1 MVRPVVRLRPFSGTP
16 MDRHLRRVTPH
27 VVRRQA
33 IRRKTRH
40 CHPHFYARCA
50 HWSFHAEAPASVFR
64 WTRERWVLGGGA
76 FLLALLTLLGIPAWA
91 GAIRHDAVQPVTRET
106 LALQLPPAPQETAQP
121 VVASWKTVEVQP
133 GETLSEIFQNQGLSA
148 AALANVM
155 SSGKDTG
162 ALKTLHPG
170 DQVAFLIGAKG
181 HLDGFRYS
189 PDSATQITLTAQADG
204 SMRAQ
209 VTTLPIEHR
218 MHFGHGVVQGS
229 LFAAGEKA
237 GLSETMVLK
246 LADVFKYDIDFIKDL
261 KKGDRFTVVYDD
273 IYRNGKYTHGGDII
287 AAEFVN
293 KGHRYTAY
301 RFKQDDGSI
310 SYYSED
316 GRPLR
321 KALLRTPVSF
331 TRISSRFGIRKDP
344 VLGYTRL
351 HKGVDYA
358 APTGTPIHAAGSG
371 VIVRRGWVHGYGNF
385 IAIKDT
391 PKYTTAYGHMSRFA
405 KGLHVGSHVSQ
416 GEVIGYVGQTG
427 FATGPHLHYE
437 VRVNGHPENPLTV
450 TMPKP
455 QPLSGKLMAQFKTQ
469 TAPMV
474 ARIQMIDNA
483 TQRLARVDN
492 NRAGVAVTD

>member
-1 MVRPVVRLRPFSGTP
+1 

-33 IRRKTRH
+33 IRRKTRQ
-40 CHPHFYARCA
+40 CHSHFYAHCS
-50 HWSFHAEAPASVFR
+50 HWSFHAEAPASAFR
-64 WTRERWVLGGGA
+64 WSRERWVLGGGA
-76 FLLALLTLLGIPAWA
+76 FLLVLLTLLGIPAWA
-91 GAIRHDAVQPVTRET
+91 SVFQRDSLAKPVMRET
-106 LALQLPPAPQETAQP
+106 LALPLPPAPKDVPPP
-121 VVASWKTVEVQP
+121 VIASWKTVEVQP
-133 GETLSEIFQNQGLSA
+133 GETLSAIFQDQGLSGA
-148 AALANVM
+148 DLAMVM
-155 SSGKDTG
+155 ASGKDTG
-162 ALKTLHPG
+162 ALRTLHPG
-170 DQVAFLIGAKG
+170 DELGFRIDASGRLQ
-181 HLDGFRYS
+181 GFRYN
-189 PDSATQITLTAQADG
+189 PDSATRITLTVQPDG
-204 SMRAQ
+204 GLKARQ
-209 VTTLPIEHR
+209 TTLPVERR
-218 MHFGHGVVQGS
+218 MHFANGVVQGS

-237 GLSETMVLK
+237 GLSEAMVLK

-261 KKGDRFTVVYDD
+261 KRGDHFTVVYDD
-273 IYRNGKYTHGGDII
+273 IYRNGRYSGSGDII

-293 KGHRYTAY
+293 NGHRYTAY
-301 RFKQDDGSI
+301 RFKQDDGEVAYFSQ
-310 SYYSED
+310 D

-321 KALLRTPVSF
+321 KALLRTPVAF
-331 TRISSRFGIRKDP
+331 TRISSTFGMRHHPI
-344 VLGYTRL
+344 LGYNKM

-385 IAIKDT
+385 IAIKNT
-391 PKYTTAYGHMSRFA
+391 STYTTAYGHMSRFA

-427 FATGPHLHYE
+427 RATGPHLHYE

-455 QPLSGKLMAQFKTQ
+455 EPLSPKVMVAFRQQ
-469 TAPMV
+469 IAPMV

-492 NRAGVAVTD
+492 GRGNSATAN

>member
-1 MVRPVVRLRPFSGTP
+1 
-16 MDRHLRRVTPH
+16 MDRHLRRVIPH

-33 IRRKTRH
+33 IRRKTRL
-40 CHPHFYARCA
+40 CHSHFYARCA
-50 HWSFHAEAPASVFR
+50 HWSFHADAPSSKFR
-64 WTRERWVLGGGA
+64 WTREGWVLCGGA
-76 FLLALLTLLGIPAWA
+76 FLLALLTALGIPAWA
-91 GAIRHDAVQPVTRET
+91 NVIHHDVTQPVTRET
-106 LALQLPPAPQETAQP
+106 LALPLPPAPKEIARP

-133 GETLSEIFQNQGLSA
+133 GQTLSEIFQSQGFGGA
-148 AALANVM
+148 DLARVM
-155 SSGKDTG
+155 ASGKDTG

-170 DQVAFLIGAKG
+170 DEVAFLTNAKG
-181 HLDGFRYS
+181 QLQGFRYS
-189 PDSATQITLTAQADG
+189 PDSATQVTLTAQADG
-204 SMRAQ
+204 SMKAQ
-209 VTTLPIEHR
+209 VTAFPVER
-218 MHFGHGVVQGS
+218 RVHFAHGVVEGS

-261 KKGDRFTVVYDD
+261 QKGDRFTVVYDD
-273 IYRNGKYTHGGDII
+273 VYRDGKYSGAGNIL

-293 KGHRYTAY
+293 DGHRYTAY
-301 RFKQDDGSI
+301 RFKQSDGSVA
-310 SYYSED
+310 YFSED

-321 KALLRTPVSF
+321 KGLLRTPVSF
-331 TRISSRFGIRKDP
+331 TRVSSTFGMRKDP

-358 APTGTPIHAAGSG
+358 APIGTPVHAAGDG

-385 IAIKDT
+385 IEIKDT
-391 PKYTTAYGHMSRFA
+391 AKYSTAYGHMSRFA
-405 KGLHVGSHVSQ
+405 SGLHVGSHVTQ
-416 GEVIGYVGQTG
+416 GEVIGYVGETG

-437 VRVNGHPENPLTV
+437 VRVDGKPENPLTV

-455 QPLSGKLMAQFKTQ
+455 QPLSGKLMAEFKEQ
-469 TAPMV
+469 TSPMV

-492 NRAGVAVTD
+492 GRTTTAAAD

>member
-1 MVRPVVRLRPFSGTP
+1 

-50 HWSFHAEAPASVFR
+50 HWSFHAEAPAIAFR
-64 WTRERWVLGGGA
+64 WARERWVLGGGA
-76 FLLALLTLLGIPAWA
+76 FLLVLLTALGIPAWA
-91 GAIRHDAVQPVTRET
+91 SVIRHKAVQPVTKET
-106 LALQLPPAPQETAQP
+106 LALQLPPAPKEAP
-121 VVASWKTVEVQP
+121 RAAVASWKSVEVQP
-133 GETLSEIFQNQGLSA
+133 GETLSEIFQEQGLSSA
-148 AALANVM
+148 DLASVM
-155 SSGKDTG
+155 ASGKDTG

-170 DQVAFLIGAKG
+170 DQLEFLIGAKG
-181 HLDGFRYS
+181 RLDGFRYS
-189 PDSATQITLTAQADG
+189 PDAGSQVTLTAQADG

-209 VTTLPIEHR
+209 TTTLPVERR
-218 MHFGHGVVQGS
+218 MHFAHGEVQGS

-261 KKGDRFTVVYDD
+261 KQGDRFTVVYDD
-273 IYRNGKYTHGGDII
+273 VYRNGKYAHGGDII

-293 KGHRYTAY
+293 DGHRYTAY
-301 RFKQDDGSI
+301 RFKRGDGSI
-310 SYYSED
+310 AYYNQE

-321 KALLRTPVSF
+321 KGLLRTPVSF
-331 TRISSRFGIRKDP
+331 TRISSRFGMRDHPI
-344 VLGYTRL
+344 LGYTRM
-351 HKGVDYA
+351 HEGVDYA
-358 APTGTPIHAAGSG
+358 APTGTPIHAAGDG

-405 KGLHVGSHVSQ
+405 KGLHVGSHVTQ
-416 GEVIGYVGQTG
+416 GQVIGYVGQTG
-427 FATGPHLHYE
+427 MATGPHLHYE
-437 VRVNGHPENPLTV
+437 VRVNGKPENPLTV

-455 QPLSGKLMAQFKTQ
+455 QPLSGKLMAEFKAQ
-469 TAPMV
+469 SAPMI

-483 TQRLARVDN
+483 TQQLARVDN
-492 NRAGVAVTD
+492 DHNDVATTN